1 MQDRIETRNSGINYL
16 AFGSLISGW
25 GILLLL
31 QEAGIVDRNLST
43 WPFAF
48 TAFGALLVTAGIIRL
63 NRSRRIE
70 IE

>member
-1 MQDRIETRNSGINYL
+1 MANKTETRNSGINYL
-16 AFGSLISGW
+16 AFGSIIFAW

-31 QEAGIVDRNLST
+31 KQAGMINNDMST

-48 TAFGALLVTAGIIRL
+48 TAFGVWLIVAGAIKL
-63 NRSRRIE
+63 NRSEHIE